1 MAVLASSPSELF
13 GKARSLVVVGVV
25 ALTALSLL
33 LFLLA
38 QRSVAG
44 SNPSPSAPATLAFS
58 GLGAPPSVAPS
69 ANSAPAELP
78 AKEAAPPLAS
88 PSAVARAKPAR
99 SQPKSQGVAVRGQ
112 AAGTGATALEPAP
125 AKPATLAAPVEPG
138 VDLRKQKPPLGG
150 STQQRALDERDPY
163 PAH

>member
-1 MAVLASSPSELF
+1 VAVLASSPSELF

-69 ANSAPAELP
+69 ANSAPAKLP
-78 AKEAAPPLAS
+78 RQEAAPPLAS
-88 PSAVARAKPAR
+88 SFAVAHAKPAR
-99 SQPKSQGVAVRGQ
+99 SQPKAQGVAVRGQ